1 MSLIY
6 KIRILGQAG
15 LAILVVCLILGH
27 ANGQE
32 KLPDCDSCKCPE
44 TRIKTDSRDAREGET
59 IVFEVVIVDSRL
71 KNCPMTYDWLVSDG
85 EIVGG
90 QGTNRLRLKV
100 PEKSAGT
107 TISVAATI
115 NGENGCEGNPS
126 ETIAIV
132 PKKP

>member
-6 KIRILGQAG
+6 KIRRLGQAG
-15 LAILVVCLILGH
+15 LAIFIVCLILGH

-32 KLPDCDSCKCPE
+32 RLPDCDSCRCPE
-44 TRIKTDSRDAREGET
+44 TRIKTDSREAREGET
-59 IVFEVVIVDSRL
+59 LVFEVVVVDSRL
-71 KNCPMTYDWLVSDG
+71 KNCRMTYDWLVSDG

-90 QGTNRLRLKV
+90 QGTYQLKLKV
-100 PEKSAGT
+100 PEKSAGA

-115 NGENGCEGNPS
+115 NGEKGCEGGPS

-132 PKKP
+132 PKKL